1 MSSNEGCWHD
11 RVGRGFSDIEE
22 RLFEDLRHTISRKKR
37 VGKVIKIKDDIISVK
52 LKNLNI
58 KEDMILPA
66 DTVFDL
72 ITDGC
77 EIGISDSKDGIK
89 YYKDLNNK
97 DDDSY
102 IEMLEMR
109 LETFT
114 KLSNIPKDSLPFDN
128 ISQAPFGY
136 TLKVIQVIDSI
147 AITKRINIKRPFVK
161 VRVGDQVNS
170 N

>member
-1 MSSNEGCWHD
+1 M
-11 RVGRGFSDIEE
+11 
-22 RLFEDLRHTISRKKR
+22 RKL
-37 VGKVIKIKDDIISVK
+37 V
-52 LKNLNI
+52 
-58 KEDMILPA
+58 E
-66 DTVFDL
+66 TV
-72 ITDGC
+72 
-77 EIGISDSKDGIK
+77 GISDSKDGIK

>member
-1 MSSNEGCWHD
+1 
-11 RVGRGFSDIEE
+11 
-22 RLFEDLRHTISRKKR
+22 
-37 VGKVIKIKDDIISVK
+37 
-52 LKNLNI
+52 
-58 KEDMILPA
+58 MILSA
-66 DTVFDL
+66 ATAFDL